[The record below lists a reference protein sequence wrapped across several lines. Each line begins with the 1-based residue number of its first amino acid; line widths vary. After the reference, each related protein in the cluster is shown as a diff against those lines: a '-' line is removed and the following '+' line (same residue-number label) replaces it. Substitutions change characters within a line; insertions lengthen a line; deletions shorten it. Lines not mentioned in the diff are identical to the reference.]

1 MTKGGY
7 PGGKPPANPGPQ
19 PRPAAWTRQRQLV
32 IDVGMFEGSDTQQY
46 LLQGYDV
53 VAIEANPANVAFAKR
68 RFPRELENGRLRILN
83 CAVAAYDGIIHL
95 NVPDGSPGCSTL
107 SQGHI
112 DRSLPARTR
121 EYRSIEVPART
132 FQSILAD
139 YGTPH
144 YIKVDIEGSDM
155 LCVNALRSLDRV
167 PRYFSMESRVGFK
180 GFRAVLTE
188 LRALHAVGYRRF
200 IYVDQRWN
208 TPLTSGP
215 FGERLGG
222 DWLTIGEARR
232 AAARLHIANR
242 IRERFNRPLLSWYDL
257 HAAL

>member
-1 MTKGGY
+1 
-7 PGGKPPANPGPQ
+7 
-19 PRPAAWTRQRQLV
+19 
-32 IDVGMFEGSDTQQY
+32 MFEGSDTQQY

-53 VAIEANPANVAFAKR
+53 VAIEANPDNVAFAR
-68 RFPRELENGRLRILN
+68 QRFPRELASGRLRILH

-95 NVPDGSPGCSTL
+95 NVPDDSPGWATL
-107 SQGHI
+107 SQDHI
-112 DRSLPARTR
+112 ARSVAARTK
-121 EYRSIEVPART
+121 EYRSVEVPART
-132 FQSILAD
+132 FHSILAD

-155 LCVNALRSLDRV
+155 LCVSALRNLDRV

-180 GFRAVLTE
+180 GFRAVLAE
-188 LRALHAVGYRRF
+188 LKALHGVGYRRF

-208 TPLTSGP
+208 APLTSGP

-222 DWLTIGEARR
+222 TWLAIGEARR

-242 IRERFNRPLLSWYDL
+242 FREHFNHPLLSWYDL